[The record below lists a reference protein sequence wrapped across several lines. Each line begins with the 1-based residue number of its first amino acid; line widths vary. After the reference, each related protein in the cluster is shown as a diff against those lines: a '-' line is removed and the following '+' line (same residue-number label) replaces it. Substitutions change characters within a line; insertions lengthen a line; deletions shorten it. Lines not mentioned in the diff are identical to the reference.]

1 MGRGN
6 FATNKKEVDLSTS
19 WSIDI
24 ERLLSEDGGAAAAKC
39 VRPSRGRARYRR
51 PPFLSPR
58 PCPLRPAPRARA
70 RSRACACTRGVALSV
85 CRGSAEAGGGG
96 GDGPRALHFVAWSAP
111 RALSRLHPPSL
122 RAQCVLQNR
131 ALPRLA
137 TTAVPRATLSRALA
151 TKVEPD
157 PWVLEEYEDTDI
169 TPPELFGYCAS
180 RRKRHYLRLSYSG
193 IGCARRRPCAAVLCA
208 RCWQ

>member
-1 MGRGN
+1 M
-6 FATNKKEVDLSTS
+6 
-19 WSIDI
+19 
-24 ERLLSEDGGAAAAKC
+24 
-39 VRPSRGRARYRR
+39 RPSRGRARYRR
-51 PPFLSPR
+51 SPFLSPR

-111 RALSRLHPPSL
+111 RALSRVHPPSL